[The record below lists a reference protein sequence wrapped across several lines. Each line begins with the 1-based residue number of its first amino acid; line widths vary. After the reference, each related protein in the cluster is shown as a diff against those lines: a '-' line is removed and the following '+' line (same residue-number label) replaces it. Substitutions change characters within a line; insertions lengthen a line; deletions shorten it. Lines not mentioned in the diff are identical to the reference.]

1 MTQRKTK
8 GQTKVQAQSQEVLGT
23 LRPASSSDATCGND
37 SAVQS
42 RVRECV
48 SGILRDLANN
58 SARVRSLLFTHGNA
72 QRKKDFI
79 GSVDVLRAAG
89 ASEMPLFKALLHNI
103 PLPKAYMMAA
113 CLTPL
118 YTLAHW
124 CIPFSLA
131 SPRQFFQAIMVAK
144 TRMLANA
151 AADSGRVEMYNAARD
166 KLWKDYERNE
176 DVPASHAPCILLA
189 LEEPYWSFTT
199 YRTQIGESRAS
210 AMRYVP
216 TAPAQVAVPTAY
228 VDDLAD
234 AVTARKPLLATPPQQ
249 RHRDI
254 VLTDDDL
261 DNIFEEG
268 E

>member
-1 MTQRKTK
+1 MQRNEIQDPESN
-8 GQTKVQAQSQEVLGT
+8 GAG
-23 LRPASSSDATCGND
+23 
-37 SAVQS
+37 AVQS
-42 RVRECV
+42 GVRECA

-58 SARVRSLLFTHGNA
+58 SVRVRALLFTHGNT

-79 GSVDVLRAAG
+79 ASVDVLRAAG
-89 ASEMPLFKALLHNI
+89 TAEAPLFKALLHNI

-151 AADSGRVEMYNAARD
+151 AVDSERVEMYNAARD

-176 DVPASHAPCILLA
+176 DVPASHAPHILLA

-199 YRTQIGESRAS
+199 YRTQLGESRAS

-216 TAPAQVAVPTAY
+216 VAPKQNTSAVLAE
-228 VDDLAD
+228 VDDLTG
-234 AVTARKPLLATPPQQ
+234 AVEARKPLLATPPQQ
-249 RHRDI
+249 RHKDI

-261 DNIFEEG
+261 DIL
-268 E
+268 

>member
-1 MTQRKTK
+1 MASNDTEKAT
-8 GQTKVQAQSQEVLGT
+8 GQSPQAIGAS
-23 LRPASSSDATCGND
+23 RPAQASDASCNNTC
-37 SAVQS
+37 AVQS
-42 RVRECV
+42 GIRECD
-48 SGILRDLANN
+48 SGILRDLQSN
-58 SARVRSLLFTHGNA
+58 SARVRALLFTHGNT

-79 GSVDVLRAAG
+79 ASVDVLRAAG
-89 ASEMPLFKALLHNI
+89 ASEAPLFKALLHNI

-118 YTLAHW
+118 YTIAHW

-151 AADSGRVEMYNAARD
+151 AADSGRVEMYTAARD

-216 TAPAQVAVPTAY
+216 TAPAQAVVPTAY

-234 AVTARKPLLATPPQQ
+234 AVTVRKPLLATPPQQ
-249 RHRDI
+249 RHHNI

>member
-1 MTQRKTK
+1 MANNDTEKAT
-8 GQTKVQAQSQEVLGT
+8 GQSPQALGA
-23 LRPASSSDATCGND
+23 LHPAQASTSARNND
-37 SAVQS
+37 SAMQS
-42 RVRECV
+42 GVRECDN
-48 SGILRDLANN
+48 GILRDLANN
-58 SARVRSLLFTHGNA
+58 SVRVRALLFTHGNT
-72 QRKKDFI
+72 QRKKDFVA
-79 GSVDVLRAAG
+79 SVDVLRAAG
-89 ASEMPLFKALLHNI
+89 ASEVPLFKALLHNI

-151 AADSGRVEMYNAARD
+151 AADAGHVEMYNAARD

-176 DVPASHAPCILLA
+176 DVPASHAPHILLA

-216 TAPAQVAVPTAY
+216 TAPAQAAVPTAY

-234 AVTARKPLLATPPQQ
+234 AVTVRKPLLATPPQQ
-249 RHRDI
+249 RHRNI

>member
-1 MTQRKTK
+1 MARNDTEKAT
-8 GQTKVQAQSQEVLGT
+8 GQSPQALGT
-23 LRPASSSDATCGND
+23 SCPSQASDASCSD
-37 SAVQS
+37 DKAVQS
-42 RVRECV
+42 GVRECA

-58 SARVRSLLFTHGNA
+58 SVRVRALLFTHGNT

-79 GSVDVLRAAG
+79 ASVDVLRVAG
-89 ASEMPLFKALLHNI
+89 IAEAPLFKALLHNI

-151 AADSGRVEMYNAARD
+151 AVDSERTEMYNAARD

-176 DVPASHAPCILLA
+176 DVPASHAPRILLA

-216 TAPAQVAVPTAY
+216 TAPAQAVVPTAY
-228 VDDLAD
+228 VDDLTS
-234 AVTARKPLLATPPQQ
+234 AVEARKPLLATPPQQ
-249 RHRDI
+249 RHKDI

-261 DNIFEEG
+261 DIL
-268 E
+268 